1 MERDQRWTGGD
12 LVELNGSM
20 IEHRLPSGISPMVGA
35 ARFLI

>member
-12 LVELNGSM
+12 FVELNGST
-20 IEHRLPSGISPMVGA
+20 IESRLPSGISPTAGA